1 MSHDRKDC
9 CSTLHSNLFNNIIS
23 FFCCSKIEQLRLMM
37 ANLSNWIPVS
47 VPDISL
53 SLSGLIVGA
62 KTFFYFKYK
71 TIVVDMNERKKSI
84 IM

>member
-1 MSHDRKDC
+1 
-9 CSTLHSNLFNNIIS
+9 
-23 FFCCSKIEQLRLMM
+23 M

-62 KTFFYFKYK
+62 KTFIQNIKLLL
-71 TIVVDMNERKKSI
+71 VDE
-84 IM
+84 